1 MTRLASDRLALLII
15 AAFALLSMWTSSA
28 IPPFEA
34 ADEMPHFLNVHLIL
48 ETGALPLIPTRDDL
62 RQADAR
68 GDSVM
73 QWAIETHQPP
83 AYYVLGA
90 ALTFWSQRDDLDD
103 YLRPNTLIFTRGVSL
118 DNANK
123 WLHNP
128 TPPAGDTHRALWT
141 LRLYSL
147 SLACFTLWLIY
158 RGALLVFERAAVA
171 LTALALVASMHT
183 FASIGAS
190 VNNDNLVTLLYTLG
204 VYWTL
209 HVWRHGLTRREV
221 ICISALLPAIALT
234 KITGAGLFAI
244 VYGALIYGVWRR
256 RWSWRDAARVI
267 LISGVAAVVLAGWWY
282 ARNWSLYGDP
292 LALDATQ
299 ALWGRTFANAQ
310 ESPGGFAEAWRV
322 WRSFW
327 FMTGH
332 LHQPVYGPL
341 WLNVYALIAVV
352 LAFIG
357 AIFAAR
363 RAPRVD
369 RDLLLILGVAAVLPI
384 VLLVTGTRSVD
395 ISYGRLLFPALIGVA
410 PLLAWGWRGVL
421 GRFAPVLILPFTVA
435 AVLAPLVILPD
446 AYPTPTPL
454 EALPA
459 SAIPIGA
466 RVESLE
472 IVAYA
477 RHTDT
482 LPPDGEAC
490 FTLYLRGTHP
500 DNPALVVT
508 LIDPVTL
515 DARGSVT
522 VYPAMMPTDSLMPDA
537 LYAVPLRVRLTPN
550 DSATP
555 PRLLRV
561 TFGWQV
567 ITETD
572 YLPLTLADGTAAE
585 VLTLDAATLLDP
597 RYTVEAP
604 AHTMQASFGG
614 VIALDGVTL
623 DAESLRAGESLNVAF
638 VWRDLAPMPDDAVLT
653 VQLLDEAGGFVAQSD
668 GDVAGYPTT
677 AWRGGTRFRDA
688 RTLTIPSGT
697 AAGVYRVWVGWYR
710 LADVTR
716 LTAQGAGALNDL
728 VPLPVMVTVTE

>member
-1 MTRLASDRLALLII
+1 MTRPASDRLALLII
-15 AAFALLSMWTSSA
+15 AAFALLSVWTSRA

-68 GDSVM
+68 GDSVT
-73 QWAIETHQPP
+73 QWAVETHQPP
-83 AYYVLGA
+83 AYYALGA
-90 ALTFWSQRDDLDD
+90 LLAAWTQRDDLDD
-103 YLRPNTLIFTRGVSL
+103 YLRPNTLIFTRGLSL

-128 TPPAGDTHRALWT
+128 NPPAGDTHRALWT

-147 SLACFTLWLIY
+147 TLASFTLWLIY
-158 RGALLVFERAAVA
+158 RAALLVFERAGVA
-171 LTALALVASMHT
+171 LVALALVASMHT

-209 HVWRHGLTRREV
+209 HVWRHGLTRRDV
-221 ICISALLPAIALT
+221 LAISAILPAIALT
-234 KITGAGLFAI
+234 KITGVGLFAI

-256 RWSWRDAARVI
+256 RWSWRDALRVM
-267 LISGVAAVVLAGWWY
+267 LISGGAALILAGGWY

-299 ALWGRTFANAQ
+299 ALWGRAFANAG
-310 ESPGGFAEAWRV
+310 ESPGGLDEAWRV

-341 WLNVYALIAVV
+341 WLNVYALFAVGI
-352 LAFIG
+352 AFIG
-357 AIFAAR
+357 ALFAAR

-369 RDLLLILGVAAVLPI
+369 RGLLLILAVAVVLPI
-384 VLLVTGTRSVD
+384 VLLVTGTRAID

-410 PLLAWGWRGVL
+410 PLIAWGWRGLL
-421 GRFAPVLILPFTVA
+421 GRFAPVLILPFTAA

-446 AYPTPTPL
+446 AYPVP
-454 EALPA
+454 ARVDAVPA
-459 SAIPIGA
+459 SAIPVGA
-466 RVESLE
+466 RVDSLE
-472 IVAYA
+472 LVAYT
-477 RHTDT
+477 RHTEA
-482 LPPDGEAC
+482 LPPDGEAR
-490 FTLYLRGTHP
+490 FTLYLRGAHP

-515 DARGSVT
+515 DSRGGVT
-522 VYPAMMPTDSLMPDA
+522 VSPAMMPTDSLMPDA
-537 LYAVPLRVRLTPN
+537 LYAVPLRVRLTPHE
-550 DSATP
+550 SATP

-561 TFGWQV
+561 TFGWQTV
-567 ITETD
+567 TD
-572 YLPLTLADGTAAE
+572 TNYLPLTLADGTAAE
-585 VLTLDAATLLDP
+585 VVTLDAATLLDA
-597 RYTVEAP
+597 RATVD
-604 AHTMQASFGG
+604 AHAHPMQATFGG
-614 VIALDGVTL
+614 LIALDGVTL
-623 DAESLRAGESLNVAF
+623 ESESVRAGESLNVAF
-638 VWRDLAPMPDDAVLT
+638 VWRDLTPMPADFVLT

-668 GDVAGYPTT
+668 GDVSGYPTS
-677 AWRGGTRFRDA
+677 AWRGGTRFTDSRA
-688 RTLTIPSGT
+688 LTIPSDT

-710 LADVTR
+710 LDDMTR
-716 LTAQGAGALNDL
+716 LTAQGDGALNDL
-728 VPLPVMVTVTE
+728 VPLPVTVTVTR